1 MLNDA
6 SNVIAFGGNTMVYES
21 IKRNAL
27 KELQQLIRV
36 LMENVDDA
44 LFELSEKV
52 DNDRERTMYFDAMR
66 MIRLKRQ
73 AIEQGFDDAM
83 QQAFDDLI
91 LERAPARQASEGAE
105 LELSLVAQD
114 EIEDQLAIESMIA
127 RARPLFEDDLFA
139 LRERLRTVLHR
150 KRIDPD
156 LNPFDPKV
164 ICESFHRACSVLE
177 TEIEVKLI
185 LYKLF
190 EKFVMRSLGDF
201 YRGSNDYFIEK
212 GVLPELKASQERLNE
227 SARMARRY
235 PRRAPP
241 AASPTRSPDEAA
253 GPMGLGGEGAAV
265 ADENLLSMLQQ
276 ALIPGGSAAAGVAPA
291 AGGMAAGGMASAAPV
306 TLPREVFAA
315 LQGLQ
320 QAPVTSLPLEQ
331 VTPLEMKTQLQQQI
345 SLFREQNRN
354 QVNASEEQIIDIV
367 SMLFDFFFDD
377 KALPD
382 PVKVLIGR
390 LQIPILKVAMLD
402 KSFFNSKKH
411 PARRL
416 LDSISKASLGWSD
429 EAEQEQVLVA
439 EIERIVNFLI
449 DKFDQDVA
457 VFEQALNEFEAFRK
471 QERQRVE
478 QRLEQVKRQEVQREQ
493 RLQEARR
500 VADELIGKLID
511 GRELSFDVSEFL
523 QGTWKQVLVNT
534 WVAEGEDSEHWKR
547 LKRITTTLLWT
558 LIPKDSEEQRKKLL
572 ATLPPLL
579 RALAKGME
587 LIQIDAAERNRVFQ
601 MLVLEHAKV
610 MKQTSRNIV
619 TRVNDKTVWPENDKG
634 SSVDEAELAALGVGK
649 VDIHEVDIYL
659 EAETGDEIIEFEE
672 GGIES
677 IGNSA
682 TEAVIRNLEDFTS
695 CVQQGEI
702 EVDEEI
708 VMASEPNIVV
718 NTASSGPSEEALE
731 AVSGITVGDWI
742 EFRQE
747 NGEWQHARLS
757 WKSNVTG
764 KLVFVNRHG
773 QKLRDTRLR
782 KLAEEFSSGQ
792 ARRLESS
799 SVFDRAIHSILSG
812 LRN

>member
-21 IKRNAL
+21 IKRHAL

-66 MIRLKRQ
+66 MVRLKRQ

-91 LERAPARQASEGAE
+91 LERASRKPASGGDDM
-105 LELSLVAQD
+105 ELSLVAHD
-114 EIEDQLAIESMIA
+114 VIEDQLAIESMIA

-150 KRIDPD
+150 KRIDPE
-156 LNPFDPKV
+156 LNPFDPKA
-164 ICESFHRACSVLE
+164 ICESFHQACSVLD

-190 EKFVMRSLGDF
+190 EKFVMRSLDGF
-201 YRGSNDYFIEK
+201 YRNNNDYFVQK

-235 PRRAPP
+235 PRGAAPV
-241 AASPTRSPDEAA
+241 A
-253 GPMGLGGEGAAV
+253 GTTQGLGESEPVNPGMEGAAS
-265 ADENLLSMLQQ
+265 ADESLLSMLQQ
-276 ALIPGGSAAAGVAPA
+276 ALMPGGPGAGGAAPAAGAVA
-291 AGGMAAGGMASAAPV
+291 AGGMAGSAPAGLAQGLF
-306 TLPREVFAA
+306 TA

-320 QAPVTSLPLEQ
+320 QAPVSSPPLGQ
-331 VTPLEMKTQLQQQI
+331 VTPVEMKAQLQQQI
-345 SLFREQNRN
+345 SLFREENRD
-354 QVNASEEQIIDIV
+354 QVSASEDQIIDIV

-411 PARRL
+411 PARKL
-416 LDSISKASLGWSD
+416 LDSISKASLGWSE

-449 DKFDQDVA
+449 DEFDQDVG
-457 VFEQALNEFEAFRK
+457 VFEQALNEFEAFRE

-478 QRLEQVKRQEVQREQ
+478 QQLEAMKQQELQREEQ
-493 RLQEARR
+493 LQLARR
-500 VADELIGKLID
+500 AANELVGKLVD
-511 GRELSFDVSEFL
+511 GRDLSFDVIEFL
-523 QGTWKQVLVNT
+523 QGVWLQVLVNT
-534 WVAEGEDSEHWKR
+534 WVTEGESSNHWKN
-547 LKRITTTLLWT
+547 LQRITSTLVWT

-572 ATLPPLL
+572 DTLPPLL
-579 RALAKGME
+579 RALSKGME
-587 LIQIDAAERNRVFQ
+587 LIQTDAEERNRVFQ

-619 TRVNDKTVWPENDKG
+619 TRVDDETVWPESGMAAAFAG
-634 SSVDEAELAALGVGK
+634 SSQGEPGGD
-649 VDIHEVDIYL
+649 EVDIYL
-659 EAETGDEIIEFEE
+659 DAESGNEIIEVEE
-672 GGIES
+672 GSIES
-677 IGNSA
+677 IGHSE

-702 EVDEEI
+702 DVDEEI
-708 VMASEPNIVV
+708 VMASEPDIVV
-718 NTASSGPSEEALE
+718 ESASSGPSEEALE
-731 AVSGITVGDWI
+731 TVAGLAVGDWI

-773 QKLRDTRLR
+773 QKLRDTRVR
-782 KLAEEFSSGQ
+782 KLAEEFTSGQ

>member
-21 IKRNAL
+21 IKRHAL

-66 MIRLKRQ
+66 MVRLKRQ

-91 LERAPARQASEGAE
+91 LERASRKPAGGGDE
-105 LELSLVAQD
+105 LELSLVAHD
-114 EIEDQLAIESMIA
+114 VIEDQLAIESMIS

-150 KRIDPD
+150 KRIDPE
-156 LNPFDPKV
+156 LNPFDPKA
-164 ICESFHRACSVLE
+164 ICESFHQACSVLD

-190 EKFVMRSLGDF
+190 EKFVMRSLDDF
-201 YRGSNDYFIEK
+201 YRNNNDYFVQK
-212 GVLPELKASQERLNE
+212 GVLPDLKASQERLNE
-227 SARMARRY
+227 SARMARRF
-235 PRRAPP
+235 PR
-241 AASPTRSPDEAA
+241 
-253 GPMGLGGEGAAV
+253 GAAPAGGSAQIPGEPDPLTPGAESTAT
-265 ADENLLSMLQQ
+265 ADESLLSMLQQ
-276 ALIPGGSAAAGVAPA
+276 ALMPGGAGATGAAPA
-291 AGGMAAGGMASAAPV
+291 AGAVATGGLAGGASAGLAQGLF
-306 TLPREVFAA
+306 TA

-320 QAPVTSLPLEQ
+320 QAPVTSVPLGQ
-331 VTPLEMKTQLQQQI
+331 VTPVEMKAQLQQQI
-345 SLFREQNRN
+345 SLFREENRD
-354 QVNASEEQIIDIV
+354 QVSASEDQIIDIV

-411 PARRL
+411 PARKL
-416 LDSISKASLGWSD
+416 LDSISKASLGWSE

-449 DKFDQDVA
+449 DEFGQDVG
-457 VFEQALNEFEAFRK
+457 VFEQALNEFETFRE

-478 QRLEQVKRQEVQREQ
+478 QQLESMKQQELQREEQ
-493 RLQEARR
+493 LQLARR
-500 VADELIGKLID
+500 AANELVGKLVD
-511 GRELSFDVSEFL
+511 GRDLSFDVIEFL
-523 QGTWKQVLVNT
+523 QGVWLQVLVNT
-534 WVAEGEDSEHWKR
+534 WVTEGESSNHWKN
-547 LKRITTTLLWT
+547 LQRITSTLVWT

-572 ATLPPLL
+572 DTLPPLL
-579 RALAKGME
+579 RALSKGME
-587 LIQIDAAERNRVFQ
+587 LIQTDAEERNRVFQ

-619 TRVNDKTVWPENDKG
+619 TRVDDETIWPESG
-634 SSVDEAELAALGVGK
+634 MAAAFAESSQEDRGEG
-649 VDIHEVDIYL
+649 EVDIYL
-659 EAETGDEIIEFEE
+659 DAETGDEIIEVEE
-672 GGIES
+672 GSIES
-677 IGNSA
+677 IGHSE
-682 TEAVIRNLEDFTS
+682 TESVIRNLEEFTS

-702 EVDEEI
+702 DVDEEI
-708 VMASEPNIVV
+708 VMASEPDIVV
-718 NTASSGPSEEALE
+718 ESASSGPSEAALE
-731 AVSGITVGDWI
+731 TVAGLAVGDWI

-782 KLAEEFSSGQ
+782 KLAEEFTSGQ
-792 ARRLESS
+792 ARQLESS

-812 LRN
+812 LRS

>member
-21 IKRNAL
+21 IKRHAL

-66 MIRLKRQ
+66 MVRLKRQ

-91 LERAPARQASEGAE
+91 LERASRKPAGSSDE
-105 LELSLVAQD
+105 LELSLVAHD
-114 EIEDQLAIESMIA
+114 VIEDQLAIESMIS

-150 KRIDPD
+150 KRIDPE
-156 LNPFDPKV
+156 LNPFDPKA
-164 ICESFHRACSVLE
+164 ICESFHQACSVLD

-190 EKFVMRSLGDF
+190 EKFVMRSLDGF
-201 YRGSNDYFIEK
+201 YRNNNDYFVQK

-227 SARMARRY
+227 SARMARRF
-235 PRRAPP
+235 PRGAAP
-241 AASPTRSPDEAA
+241 AAGSTQIPGEPDLLSS
-253 GPMGLGGEGAAV
+253 GTEGTAT
-265 ADENLLSMLQQ
+265 ADESLLSMLQQ
-276 ALIPGGSAAAGVAPA
+276 ALMPGGAGAPGAAPA
-291 AGGMAAGGMASAAPV
+291 AGAVATGGMASGASAGLAQGLF
-306 TLPREVFAA
+306 TA

-320 QAPVTSLPLEQ
+320 QAPVASVPPGQ
-331 VTPLEMKTQLQQQI
+331 VSPVEMKAQLQQQI
-345 SLFREQNRN
+345 SLFREENRD
-354 QVNASEEQIIDIV
+354 QVSASEDQIIDIV

-411 PARRL
+411 PARKL
-416 LDSISKASLGWSD
+416 LDSISKASLGWSE

-449 DKFDQDVA
+449 DEFDQDVG
-457 VFEQALNEFEAFRK
+457 VFEQALNEFEAFRE

-478 QRLEQVKRQEVQREQ
+478 QQLEAMKQQELQREEQ
-493 RLQEARR
+493 LQLARR
-500 VADELIGKLID
+500 AANELVGKLVD
-511 GRELSFDVSEFL
+511 GRDLSFDVIEFL
-523 QGTWKQVLVNT
+523 QGVWLQVLVNT
-534 WVAEGEDSEHWKR
+534 WVTEGESSNHWKN
-547 LKRITTTLLWT
+547 LQRITSTLVWT

-572 ATLPPLL
+572 DTLPPLL
-579 RALAKGME
+579 RALSKGME
-587 LIQIDAAERNRVFQ
+587 LIQTDAEERNRVFQ

-619 TRVNDKTVWPENDKG
+619 TRVDDETVWPESG
-634 SSVDEAELAALGVGK
+634 MAAAFAESSREDRGEG
-649 VDIHEVDIYL
+649 EVDIYL
-659 EAETGDEIIEFEE
+659 DAESGNEIIEVEE
-672 GGIES
+672 GSIES
-677 IGNSA
+677 IGHSE

-702 EVDEEI
+702 DVDEEI
-708 VMASEPNIVV
+708 VMASEPDIVV
-718 NTASSGPSEEALE
+718 ESASSGPSEEALE
-731 AVSGITVGDWI
+731 TVAGLAVGDWI

-773 QKLRDTRLR
+773 QKLRDTRVR
-782 KLAEEFSSGQ
+782 KLAEEFTSGQ

-799 SVFDRAIHSILSG
+799 SVFDRAIHSILAG
-812 LRN
+812 LRS